1 MLPCTLEPV
10 RRLRSSL
17 VQGNTLLQRVRLGVQ
32 TALAG
37 EGRGLLQKQEHFI
50 EQIQQKF
57 LLLHGKR
64 TDSKAK
70 DEIVS
75 INSAC
80 SAAIVP
86 GFRKQPPPLNLE
98 RILEF

>member
-1 MLPCTLEPV
+1 MLPCTLAPV

-17 VQGNTLLQRVRLGVQ
+17 AQGNTLLQRVRPGVQ
-32 TALAG
+32 IALAG

-50 EQIQQKF
+50 EQFQQEYHLF
-57 LLLHGKR
+57 RSEG

-75 INSAC
+75 INSA
-80 SAAIVP
+80 
-86 GFRKQPPPLNLE
+86 
-98 RILEF
+98 